1 MAFRKVQSNDTH
13 AGGMGGFYEPTQYFT
28 ASIEGE
34 VTADKTHTFFIAPAS
49 GSIVSVVGSV
59 LENGSDAN
67 EALTMTF
74 TVKKNGTAVCSTDPS
89 ILKTAAADAQVD
101 TAAAGTGITQ
111 AVLKTDG
118 TEDFVAGDCISVLF
132 DITRGTVD
140 TEITGPACT
149 IGVKFNAV

>member
-1 MAFRKVQSNDTH
+1 MAFRKVPSNDTH
-13 AGGMGGFYEPTQYFT
+13 AGGAGGFHEPIHYFT
-28 ASIEGE
+28 SSIEGE
-34 VTADKTHTFFIAPAS
+34 VTADKTHTMFIAPAA
-49 GSIVSVVGSV
+49 GSIISVVGSV

-67 EALTMTF
+67 EDLQMKF
-74 TVKKNGTAVCSTDPS
+74 TVKKNGTAVCSTDPV
-89 ILKTAAADAQVD
+89 ITKAAASDAQVD

-118 TEDFVAGDCISVLF
+118 TEDFVAGDCISVVF
-132 DITRGTVD
+132 DITRNTVD